1 MDSKSLKLFLHLAQ
15 SLHFSR
21 TAEAMNL
28 SPSALSR
35 QIQQLEER
43 LECKLFERDNRQVQ
57 LTPQGRKLQSYARES
72 IEQWEAF
79 RQDLN
84 ASDGELSGSVSLY
97 CSVTAS
103 YSLLYQILKRFRQE
117 HPKVEINLHTGDP
130 ADAIRRVL
138 GGHEDLC
145 ITAKPE
151 KLSKELSFHSMVH
164 SPLLCLQAKK
174 ASIPTPKN
182 DKDWAEVPLIIPE
195 TGLTRERLDAWFQKK
210 KLKPN
215 IYAQVSGHEAIVSM
229 VALDLGLGFA
239 PQIVVDNS
247 PQAKQVKLVEKA
259 LPLGDYDV
267 GICTRSKRLEKDRI
281 IAAFWELLGEH

>member
-1 MDSKSLKLFLHLAQ
+1 MDNKSLKLFLHLSQ

-35 QIQQLEER
+35 QIQQLEDK
-43 LECKLFERDNRQVQ
+43 LDCQLFERDNRQVK
-57 LTPQGRKLQSYARES
+57 LTPQGFKLQSYAKDAL
-72 IEQWEAF
+72 EQWEMF
-79 RQDLN
+79 RQELA
-84 ASDGELSGSVSLY
+84 ASDGEITGNVSLY

-103 YSLLYQILKRFRQE
+103 YSLLYQILKRFRQH

-130 ADAIRRVL
+130 AEAIRRVL
-138 GGHEDLC
+138 AGDEDLC

-151 KLSKELSFHSMVH
+151 KLSKELSFHSMIH

-174 ASIPTPKN
+174 ASIPTPN
-182 DKDWAEVPLIIPE
+182 SDKDWANIPLIIPE
-195 TGLTRERLDAWFQKK
+195 TGLTRERLDNWFQKK

-239 PQIVVDNS
+239 PKIVVDNS
-247 PQAKQVKLVEKA
+247 PQAKQVKIMEKA

-267 GICTRSKRLEKDRI
+267 GICTRSRRLRKDRI
-281 IAAFWELLGEH
+281 ITAFWELLGEH

>member
-1 MDSKSLKLFLHLAQ
+1 MDDKSLKLFLHLSQ

-35 QIQQLEER
+35 QIQQLEDK
-43 LECKLFERDNRQVQ
+43 LDCKLFERDNRQVK
-57 LTPQGRKLQSYARES
+57 LTPQGFKLQTYAKEAL
-72 IEQWEAF
+72 EQWEIF
-79 RQDLN
+79 RQELS
-84 ASDGELSGSVSLY
+84 ASDGEITGSVSLY

-103 YSLLYQILKRFRQE
+103 YSLLYQILKRFRQQ

-130 ADAIRRVL
+130 AEAIRRVL
-138 GGHEDLC
+138 AGDEDLC

-151 KLSKELSFHSMVH
+151 KLSKELSFHSMIH

-174 ASIPTPKN
+174 ASIPTPTK

-195 TGLTRERLDAWFQKK
+195 TGLTRERLDHWFQKK

-247 PQAKQVKLVEKA
+247 PQAKQVKVMEKA

-267 GICTRSKRLEKDRI
+267 GICTRSRRLHKDRLI
-281 IAAFWELLGEH
+281 TAFWELLGEH